1 MVLVTRPAPDF
12 TAAAVLGNGEIVEN
26 FNFKQ
31 HTNGKATVLFFWP
44 MDFTFVC
51 PSELIAF
58 DKRYEEFQKRGVE
71 VERSDIMAVARQY
84 NQLYKTEDMLNVID
98 AGIGV
103 AEELIAT
110 AETPDDVKKISEAIA
125 KLVNTRLLLEG
136 KANSISESRKASP
149 VDLEIMALIDEQRKQ
164 NDMHEQTIANAQEH
178 K

>member
-1 MVLVTRPAPDF
+1 MESR
-12 TAAAVLGNGEIVEN
+12 G
-26 FNFKQ
+26 
-31 HTNGKATVLFFWP
+31 
-44 MDFTFVC
+44 
-51 PSELIAF
+51 
-58 DKRYEEFQKRGVE
+58 KRYTDEEQTIWVEMAQEIGIARTIRELGYPSFSNGMLWLKKRGVE

-164 NDMHEQTIANAQEH
+164 NDMHEQTNIANAENH

>member
-1 MVLVTRPAPDF
+1 MESR
-12 TAAAVLGNGEIVEN
+12 G
-26 FNFKQ
+26 
-31 HTNGKATVLFFWP
+31 
-44 MDFTFVC
+44 
-51 PSELIAF
+51 
-58 DKRYEEFQKRGVE
+58 KRYTDEEQTIWVEMAQEIGIARTIRELGYPSFSNGMLWLKKRGVE

-164 NDMHEQTIANAQEH
+164 NDMHEQTIANAE
-178 K
+178 

>member
-1 MVLVTRPAPDF
+1 MESR
-12 TAAAVLGNGEIVEN
+12 G
-26 FNFKQ
+26 
-31 HTNGKATVLFFWP
+31 
-44 MDFTFVC
+44 
-51 PSELIAF
+51 
-58 DKRYEEFQKRGVE
+58 KRYTDEEQTIWVEMAQEIGIARTIRELGYPSFSNGMLWLKKRGVE

-164 NDMHEQTIANAQEH
+164 NDMHEKTNIANA
-178 K
+178 

>member
-1 MVLVTRPAPDF
+1 MESR
-12 TAAAVLGNGEIVEN
+12 G
-26 FNFKQ
+26 
-31 HTNGKATVLFFWP
+31 
-44 MDFTFVC
+44 
-51 PSELIAF
+51 
-58 DKRYEEFQKRGVE
+58 KRYTDEEQTIWVEMAQEIGIARTIRELGYPSFSNGMLWLKKRGVE

>member
-1 MVLVTRPAPDF
+1 MESR
-12 TAAAVLGNGEIVEN
+12 G
-26 FNFKQ
+26 
-31 HTNGKATVLFFWP
+31 
-44 MDFTFVC
+44 
-51 PSELIAF
+51 
-58 DKRYEEFQKRGVE
+58 KRYTDEEQTIWVEMAQEIGIARTIRELGYPSFSNGMLWLKKRGVE

-164 NDMHEQTIANAQEH
+164 NDMHEQTIANTQEH

>member
-1 MVLVTRPAPDF
+1 MESR
-12 TAAAVLGNGEIVEN
+12 G
-26 FNFKQ
+26 
-31 HTNGKATVLFFWP
+31 
-44 MDFTFVC
+44 
-51 PSELIAF
+51 
-58 DKRYEEFQKRGVE
+58 KRYTDEEQTIWVEMAQEIGIARTIRELGYPSFSNGMLWLKKRGVE

-149 VDLEIMALIDEQRKQ
+149 VDLEIMALIDEQRKV
-164 NDMHEQTIANAQEH
+164 NDMHEQTIANAENH

>member
-1 MVLVTRPAPDF
+1 MESR
-12 TAAAVLGNGEIVEN
+12 G
-26 FNFKQ
+26 
-31 HTNGKATVLFFWP
+31 
-44 MDFTFVC
+44 
-51 PSELIAF
+51 
-58 DKRYEEFQKRGVE
+58 KRYTDEEQTIWVEMAQEIGIARTIRELGYPSFSNGMLWLKKRGVE

-149 VDLEIMALIDEQRKQ
+149 VDLEIMALIDEQRKV
-164 NDMHEQTIANAQEH
+164 NNMHEQTIANAENH

>member
-1 MVLVTRPAPDF
+1 MESR
-12 TAAAVLGNGEIVEN
+12 G
-26 FNFKQ
+26 
-31 HTNGKATVLFFWP
+31 
-44 MDFTFVC
+44 
-51 PSELIAF
+51 
-58 DKRYEEFQKRGVE
+58 KRYTDEEQKIWVEMAQEIGIARTIRELGYPSFSNGMLWLKKRGVE

-149 VDLEIMALIDEQRKQ
+149 VDLEIMALIDEQRKV
-164 NDMHEQTIANAQEH
+164 NDMHEQTITNADNH

>member
-1 MVLVTRPAPDF
+1 MESR
-12 TAAAVLGNGEIVEN
+12 G
-26 FNFKQ
+26 
-31 HTNGKATVLFFWP
+31 
-44 MDFTFVC
+44 
-51 PSELIAF
+51 
-58 DKRYEEFQKRGVE
+58 KRYTDEEQTIWVEMAQEIGIARTIRELGYPSFSNGMLWLKKRGVE

-110 AETPDDVKKISEAIA
+110 AETADDVKKISEAIA

-164 NDMHEQTIANAQEH
+164 NDMHEQTNIANAENH

>member
-1 MVLVTRPAPDF
+1 MESK
-12 TAAAVLGNGEIVEN
+12 G
-26 FNFKQ
+26 
-31 HTNGKATVLFFWP
+31 
-44 MDFTFVC
+44 
-51 PSELIAF
+51 
-58 DKRYEEFQKRGVE
+58 KRYTDEEQTIWVEMAQEIGIARTIRELGYPSFSNGMLWLKKRGVE

-164 NDMHEQTIANAQEH
+164 NDMHEQTIANTQEH

>member
-1 MVLVTRPAPDF
+1 MESR
-12 TAAAVLGNGEIVEN
+12 G
-26 FNFKQ
+26 
-31 HTNGKATVLFFWP
+31 
-44 MDFTFVC
+44 
-51 PSELIAF
+51 
-58 DKRYEEFQKRGVE
+58 KRYTDEEQTIWVEMAQEIGIARTIRELGYPSFSNGMLWLKKRGVE

-149 VDLEIMALIDEQRKQ
+149 VDLEIMALIDEQRKV
-164 NDMHEQTIANAQEH
+164 NDMHDANIANAENH

>member
-1 MVLVTRPAPDF
+1 MESR
-12 TAAAVLGNGEIVEN
+12 G
-26 FNFKQ
+26 
-31 HTNGKATVLFFWP
+31 
-44 MDFTFVC
+44 
-51 PSELIAF
+51 
-58 DKRYEEFQKRGVE
+58 KRYTDEEQTIWVEMAQEIGIARTIRELGYPSFSNGMLWLKKRGVE

-164 NDMHEQTIANAQEH
+164 NDMHEKTNIANAQEH

>member
-1 MVLVTRPAPDF
+1 MESK
-12 TAAAVLGNGEIVEN
+12 G
-26 FNFKQ
+26 
-31 HTNGKATVLFFWP
+31 
-44 MDFTFVC
+44 
-51 PSELIAF
+51 
-58 DKRYEEFQKRGVE
+58 KRYTDEEQTIWVEMAQEIGIARTIRELGYPSFSNGMLWLKKRGVE

-164 NDMHEQTIANAQEH
+164 NDMHEQTNIANA
-178 K
+178 

>member
-1 MVLVTRPAPDF
+1 MESR
-12 TAAAVLGNGEIVEN
+12 G
-26 FNFKQ
+26 
-31 HTNGKATVLFFWP
+31 
-44 MDFTFVC
+44 
-51 PSELIAF
+51 
-58 DKRYEEFQKRGVE
+58 KRYTDEEQTIWVEMAQEIGIARTIRELGYPSFSNGMLWLKKRGVE

-149 VDLEIMALIDEQRKQ
+149 VDLEIMALIDEQRKV
-164 NDMHEQTIANAQEH
+164 NDMHEKTNITNA
-178 K
+178 

>member
-1 MVLVTRPAPDF
+1 MESR
-12 TAAAVLGNGEIVEN
+12 G
-26 FNFKQ
+26 
-31 HTNGKATVLFFWP
+31 
-44 MDFTFVC
+44 
-51 PSELIAF
+51 
-58 DKRYEEFQKRGVE
+58 KRYTDEEQTIWVEMAQEIGIARTIRELGYPSFSNGMLWLKKRGVE

-164 NDMHEQTIANAQEH
+164 NDMHEKTIANAQEH

>member
-1 MVLVTRPAPDF
+1 MESR
-12 TAAAVLGNGEIVEN
+12 G
-26 FNFKQ
+26 
-31 HTNGKATVLFFWP
+31 
-44 MDFTFVC
+44 
-51 PSELIAF
+51 
-58 DKRYEEFQKRGVE
+58 KRYTDEEQTIWVEMAQEIGIARTIRELGYPSFSNGMLWLKKRGVE

-164 NDMHEQTIANAQEH
+164 NDMHEQTNIANAQEH

>member
-1 MVLVTRPAPDF
+1 MESRGRRYTDEEQTIWVEMAQEIGIARTIRE
-12 TAAAVLGNGEIVEN
+12 LGYPSFSNGMLWL
-26 FNFKQ
+26 K
-31 HTNGKATVLFFWP
+31 
-44 MDFTFVC
+44 
-51 PSELIAF
+51 
-58 DKRYEEFQKRGVE
+58 KRGVE

-164 NDMHEQTIANAQEH
+164 NDMHEQTNIANA
-178 K
+178 

>member
-1 MVLVTRPAPDF
+1 MESR
-12 TAAAVLGNGEIVEN
+12 G
-26 FNFKQ
+26 
-31 HTNGKATVLFFWP
+31 
-44 MDFTFVC
+44 
-51 PSELIAF
+51 
-58 DKRYEEFQKRGVE
+58 KRYTDEEQTIWVEMAQEIGIARTIRELGYPSFSNGMLWLKKRGVE

-149 VDLEIMALIDEQRKQ
+149 VDLEIMALIDEQRKV